1 VTETYTISLWG
12 EEVVIHLAPAGLKAK
27 IMEELV
33 GDETW
38 GELNSTEWHGLGL
51 TDPIKKVEV
60 SGHKHVLGA
69 LRLEV
74 LGQMVVAPS
83 LLKSQGSRQTAHR
96 LLQLFCR
103 CGHQEHLESK

>member
-1 VTETYTISLWG
+1 
-12 EEVVIHLAPAGLKAK
+12 
-27 IMEELV
+27 MEELV

-38 GELNSTEWHGLGL
+38 GEVNSTEWRGLGL

-69 LRLEV
+69 LRLKV
-74 LGQMVVAPS
+74 SGQMVVAPS

-96 LLQLFCR
+96 LLQLLRR